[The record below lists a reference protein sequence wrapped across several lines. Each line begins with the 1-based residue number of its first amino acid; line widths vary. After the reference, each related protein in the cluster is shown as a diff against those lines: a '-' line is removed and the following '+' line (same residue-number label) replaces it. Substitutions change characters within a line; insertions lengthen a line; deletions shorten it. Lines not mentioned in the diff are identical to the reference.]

1 MGDIRTRFTLEG
13 EQQYKRAMSEAAN
26 AVKVLNAE
34 QKLAKAQFKNTG
46 DAEKYA
52 AQQSDILKKKIDEQK
67 KAVKAAE
74 EALRQLSENG
84 VEKSSRQFQQW
95 QMRLTNAQTSLV
107 QMETELNSVSGS
119 MDNVNNKSSQMAN
132 SLSSINKK
140 VSFDAVIGGIGSI
153 TGALESAAKKAKEV
167 GEQIWD
173 DIKKS
178 AKWAD
183 DSATMAEMYEI
194 PLDRYLRMQK
204 LVSNG
209 LDTSVEAQ
217 LTAMDKMSTGIGKK
231 SAATMEALE
240 DLGLVYMQ
248 YGGKVAEGTKV
259 LVTND
264 PTEMFWK
271 AGEALRNMP
280 ASFDKNA
287 AAMALFGRSWRDM
300 VPLFNKYDSLES
312 YEEALAGVTVNS
324 EDAVDKMAQLNDR
337 ISELESAWNDVKLEA
352 LSALAPALS
361 AAAEALSGLLNRVT
375 EYLKTDEGQ
384 KKLEKLEESVSKLF
398 GDLSNIDPEDVVDKF
413 AGVLTKITDAFTWI
427 GEHWNDVKIGLEGI
441 GLAFGA
447 LKLASVA
454 LNLGKIVSGFQTL
467 WNGANKKLP
476 SAPDVPQQQPT
487 TNTTPKATAPNVAP
501 TNLPINTGAPSVSP
515 TMYATVPGLTG
526 MVGTGG
532 MGGVVGGMGT
542 LSAVGALGGTALIA
556 GGVYLTA
563 EIVNEVNRA
572 AEKMREVKEDLHRY
586 DNFLTEETIRQA
598 SEMAYV
604 SGPMGDKRL
613 VLQDTVRK
621 LMKTTGSDTG
631 INSYQNILKWLGYNL
646 NKNVLE
652 AFNYTNTSGDSRN
665 KLMDMLGMD
674 DQRSATAAMILKS
687 AGYTYN
693 DSRLT
698 TEQQSLFQEG
708 LGALKK
714 INDLGSTLGTEG
726 FGTILDFF
734 KSSGY
739 FNENGEWTIPG
750 LEEEMTAQQ
759 AAADAMNAASETMS
773 GLPEAVAKA
782 VSGVKLEVN
791 IPMFGHANGLWSVP
805 YDGYPAILHRGERVL
820 PARDAGSYTYNTYF
834 GNVNL
839 NNGLE
844 IEALTESIDRR
855 NRRQRTGY
863 GS

>member
-183 DSATMAEMYEI
+183 DSVTMAEMYEI

-240 DLGLVYMQ
+240 DLGLVYTQ
-248 YGGKVAEGTKV
+248 YGGKVAEGTKT

-361 AAAEALSGLLNRVT
+361 AAAESLAGLLNRVT

-427 GEHWNDVKIGLEGI
+427 GEHWNDVKTGLEGI

-487 TNTTPKATAPNVAP
+487 TNPTPKATAPNVAP

-515 TMYATVPGLTG
+515 TMYATVPGLTS

-542 LSAVGALGGTALIA
+542 LSVVGALGGTALIA

-563 EIVNEVNRA
+563 EMVNEVNRA
-572 AEKMREVKEDLHRY
+572 AKKMREVEEDLYRY

-604 SGPMGDKRL
+604 SGPLSDKRL
-613 VLQDTVRK
+613 VLQTAVRGIFN
-621 LMKTTGSDTG
+621 TTGLGAES
-631 INSYQNILKWLGYNL
+631 QLKWLSYNM
-646 NKNVLE
+646 NKDILD
-652 AFNYTNTSGDSRN
+652 AFTYDNGNKN
-665 KLMDMLGMD
+665 KLMDMLRMD
-674 DQRSATAAMILKS
+674 PQNAAAAYQMMKW
-687 AGYTYN
+687 AGYTVN

-698 TEQQSLFQEG
+698 AEQKAAYQQGQVSYMQVKDS
-708 LGALKK
+708 GA
-714 INDLGSTLGTEG
+714 TLGYEWAL
-726 FGTILDFF
+726 GTVRDYFA
-734 KSSGY
+734 KSGI

-750 LEEEMTAQQ
+750 LEEEMAAQQ

-805 YDGYPAILHRGERVL
+805 YDGYPAILHRGERVV